1 MRFRRGDIVQRGL
14 FRSCCCHGS
23 TRDDLSN
30 FGQHY
35 RLQNKICRKGCSFPA
50 PKTSDLVAL
59 TPYHFLKRS
68 YEYDSLLGCIGPP
81 YSEFL
86 AQPQK
91 DMFMWVK
98 RNMSLAM
105 PTWMRQGFCL
115 NSLLEI
121 SEKMGQNREKRS
133 KRRSYS
139 YEYDNY
145 RGCTM

>member
-1 MRFRRGDIVQRGL
+1 MLIFQASMFTKRAILRCIAHDVL
-14 FRSCCCHGS
+14 F
-23 TRDDLSN
+23 
-30 FGQHY
+30 
-35 RLQNKICRKGCSFPA
+35 
-50 PKTSDLVAL
+50 TSAL

-121 SEKMGQNREKRS
+121 SEKMGQNREKWS